1 MSEPLERTGTD
12 WRRLEQRLHAVLAL
26 PRRPVAV
33 AFCDAP
39 PPGVAPFQGREP
51 AGCGFWRR
59 AAQGHVFYTVPADH
73 YHCAIGSYTHRFSPP
88 PEQRAAFEQTVGLMV
103 ASGYL
108 RPEEL
113 SQILQLPHTPGVVV
127 YAPLGATPVAPDVV
141 LLAGRPGRLMLV
153 CEAAQRVGAAAPLPL
168 LGRPTCMALP
178 AALAQGT
185 VMSLGCIGNRIYTD
199 LGEDELYVAIPGQAL
214 PRVVDALAEVVAA
227 NTQLADYH
235 RQRRQQLARE

>member
-1 MSEPLERTGTD
+1 MSEPPEQSGTT
-12 WRRLEQRLHAVLAL
+12 WHRLEQRLRAALAL

-33 AFCDAP
+33 AFCDEP
-39 PPGVAPFQGREP
+39 PPGVAPFRGREP

-59 AAQGHVFYTVPADH
+59 AAQGQVFYTVPADH

-88 PEQRAAFEQTVGLMV
+88 AEQRAAFEQTFRLMTD
-103 ASGYL
+103 SGYL

-113 SQILQLPHTPGVVV
+113 SQLLQLPHTPGVVV

-153 CEAAQRVGAAAPLPL
+153 WEAAQRVGAAAQLPL

-178 AALAQGT
+178 AALARGT
-185 VMSLGCIGNRIYTD
+185 VLSLGCIGNRLYTD
-199 LGEDELYVAIPGQAL
+199 LGEDELYVALPGQAL
-214 PRVVDALAEVVAA
+214 PRVVDALAEVASA
-227 NTQLADYH
+227 NAQLADYH
-235 RQRRQQLARE
+235 RQRRQQLTRE